1 MRKDKRL
8 KKIEENYME
17 IARHEL
23 SEWFNDKLREIL
35 PEDVFKKGPNS
46 EEAKTF
52 IKDSG
57 IRVTG
62 ETVNNHYI
70 TTVWKGEEIHDS
82 FVIPLLNLIRAN
94 DLVEADH
101 KKLPTLIHT
110 ASTSSRGL
118 VLPPLNGLRG

>member
-8 KKIEENYME
+8 KKIEESYME

-52 IKDSG
+52 IKDSK
-57 IRVTG
+57 IKVTG
-62 ETVNNHYI
+62 ETVNSHYI
-70 TTVWKGEEIHDS
+70 TTVWKGDDIHDS

-94 DLVEADH
+94 DLVQESHNSAS
-101 KKLPTLIHT
+101 KLIHT
-110 ASTSSRGL
+110 SSTSSRGL